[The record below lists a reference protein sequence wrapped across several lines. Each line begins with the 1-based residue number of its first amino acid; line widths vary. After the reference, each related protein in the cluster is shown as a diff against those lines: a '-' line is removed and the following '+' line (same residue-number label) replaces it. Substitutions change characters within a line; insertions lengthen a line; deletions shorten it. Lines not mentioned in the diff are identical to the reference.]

1 MKVNILKY
9 TIAAVAAV
17 FPLASAAQNLD
28 PTVVVNRAYEGK
40 LLEVHK
46 PAIEMAVPDS
56 VKVFDL
62 DFDYSVFENPYKGS
76 YEFKPYQL
84 LLKPVSSDVERSKF
98 WLNAG
103 AGYSLYPELDLVWTP
118 VQKGAF
124 KMNVYADYGAYFG
137 KYRTIT
143 PQLVEGTDNV
153 YRLDRTATADGRTDL
168 WNGYRMSAKAGV
180 DGRYDWEKSAFV
192 FDLGYYGVSS
202 DQSQAMKSRFYNAF
216 DVKLDL
222 LSKPRGKEYFHYD
235 LGVDYRY
242 GNDRLDNRYDKP
254 GTVSEHDFSFD
265 ATMGSVLSSSDKVLF
280 DLGFDALGYSGALE
294 AAVSQVSLVPHYVL
308 RRGAWNLDLGLRLAK
323 IFRINKESHC
333 YNAKEQVVYPAI
345 KIKYYAVPDALAIYF
360 NAEGGNTLDTYS
372 SMIERNNFVAPD
384 FAYSMSVVGD
394 RYAFGLLDATVER
407 VALKVGLDGRISKRF
422 SYDVHGGCTVYASG
436 LLDAVIPANS
446 GTLECL
452 PGYGYASYSKIFV
465 GLDWNWHAER
475 IAFDGSVTF
484 TEAVGLEDAYSRFAP
499 AAFTGDVELEYNWN
513 KRVYAGMDCV
523 FSTAR
528 KAAVG
533 NDHYM
538 VLPGFADLGVY
549 GEYVLNRKISFWL
562 RGGNLMNMTV
572 QYSPLY
578 AERGINFTA
587 GIRLKL

>member
-1 MKVNILKY
+1 MKINILKF
-9 TIAAVAAV
+9 TVAAFAAV

-46 PAIEMAVPDS
+46 PDIEMAVPDS
-56 VKVFDL
+56 VQVFDL

-84 LLKPVSSDVERSKF
+84 LLKPVSSDVERSRF

-103 AGYSLYPELDLVWTP
+103 AGYSLYPEMNLVWTP
-118 VQKGAF
+118 VQEGAF

-143 PQLVEGTDNV
+143 PQLAERFDYI
-153 YRLDRTATADGRTDL
+153 YRLDRTAAADGGTEL
-168 WNGYRMSAKAGV
+168 WNGYRMNAKAGV

-192 FDLGYYGVSS
+192 FDLGYSGVSS
-202 DQSQAMKSRFYNAF
+202 DQREAMKSRFYNAL
-216 DVKLDL
+216 DVKLEL

-235 LGVDYRY
+235 LGLDYRY
-242 GNDRLDNRYDKP
+242 GNDKLDNRYDKLS
-254 GTVSEHDFSFD
+254 TVSEHDFSFD
-265 ATMGSVLSSSDKVLF
+265 ATMGSVMSSSDKVLF
-280 DLGFDALGYSGALE
+280 DLGCDVIGYSGALE
-294 AAVSQVSLVPHYVL
+294 AAVSQISIVPHYVIN
-308 RRGAWNLDLGLRLAK
+308 RGPWNVDLGLRLAK
-323 IFRINKESHC
+323 IFRINKESQC
-333 YNAKEQVVYPAI
+333 YNAKEQVIYPAVRV
-345 KIKYYAVPDALAIYF
+345 KYYAVPDALAIYL

-372 SMIERNNFVAPD
+372 SLIERNNFVAPD
-384 FAYSMSVVGD
+384 FAYNRTVAGD

-407 VALKVGLDGRISKRF
+407 LALKLGFDGRISKRF
-422 SYDVHGGCTVYASG
+422 SYDVHGGYTIYASG

-452 PGYGYASYSKIFV
+452 PGYGYASYSKLFV
-465 GLDWNWHAER
+465 GLDWKWHAER
-475 IAFDGSVTF
+475 IVFDGALNYTN
-484 TEAVGLEDAYSRFAP
+484 AIGLEEAYSRFAP
-499 AAFTGDVELEYNWN
+499 AAFTGDVEFEYNWN
-513 KRVYAGMDCV
+513 KRVFAGIDCV
-523 FSTAR
+523 FSSAR

-533 NDHYM
+533 NDNYM
-538 VLPGFADLGVY
+538 VLPGFADLGISA
-549 GEYVLNRKISFWL
+549 EYALNRKISFWL